1 MTYPQQF
8 LSRSNFILAFE
19 RIVRGGNKEYKQ
31 FYRHIYPSYNLSL
44 QENLD
49 DLIHDIKSGTYKPSK
64 PTIVFQ
70 PKKTLILRPLALLS
84 LTDLIVYQAII
95 NYIANKF
102 ESEQAKYAFSRS
114 FGAIYAGGHSPF
126 FYRSW
131 KVCYSAYNKAI
142 EKVFNASNTFVADFD
157 LVSFMN

>member
-1 MTYPQQF
+1 MTYPRQF

-31 FYRHIYPSYNLSL
+31 FYRHLYPPYNLSL

-70 PKKTLILRPLALLS
+70 PKKTADKKREVKKQLHRPR
-84 LTDLIVYQAII
+84 IFRGERVR
-95 NYIANKF
+95 K
-102 ESEQAKYAFSRS
+102 
-114 FGAIYAGGHSPF
+114 
-126 FYRSW
+126 
-131 KVCYSAYNKAI
+131 
-142 EKVFNASNTFVADFD
+142 
-157 LVSFMN
+157 

>member
-84 LTDLIVYQAII
+84 LTDLIVYQAIT

-102 ESEQAKYAFSRS
+102 ESEQATYAFSRS
-114 FGAIYAGGHSPF
+114 FGAIYAGKDSPF